1 MWPLS
6 LLYGAVATFRNIC
19 FNCGLLKQTEFDTP
33 TICVGNISVGGT
45 GKTPHVEYLVRL
57 LSKQFNNQVATLSRG
72 YGRSTSGFVLADSTA
87 TATTI
92 GDEPNQIRCN
102 NPGIIVCVD
111 ENRCRAISKLQ
122 QLPQPPKV
130 IILDDAYQHRYVK
143 PKINILLVDYNRPIF
158 ADTMMPS
165 GRLREPRWAKKRA
178 NVVVVTKCP
187 ENVDKQLFAR
197 KLRLKPS
204 QQLFFSTFKYGSL
217 KSENGTYTLSKNNS
231 VLAFTGIAHPENML
245 QYLQSQSAE
254 VKSLRF
260 ADHHNFTQTD
270 IDQIVAQFNSITNKN
285 KLIVTT
291 EKDFSRLVSSPLYEQ
306 VSHLPLCRL
315 PIEVEFVGAQSADF
329 DNIVIDCIT
338 K

>member
-6 LLYGAVATFRNIC
+6 LVYGAVATFRNIC
-19 FNCGLLKQTEFDTP
+19 FNCHLLKQTEFKTP

-57 LSKQFNNQVATLSRG
+57 LSKHFGNQIATVSRG
-72 YGRSTSGFVLADSTA
+72 YGRSTSGFVLANSTSTA
-87 TATTI
+87 ATI

-102 NPGIIVCVD
+102 NPSITVCVD
-111 ENRCRAISKLQ
+111 ENRCRAISHLQ
-122 QLPQPPKV
+122 QMPQPPKA

-165 GRLREPRWAKKRA
+165 GRLREPRWGKNRA

-187 ENVDKQLFAR
+187 ENVDKQLFER
-197 KLRLKPS
+197 KLNLKPN
-204 QQLFFSTFKYGSL
+204 QKLFFSTFKYGNL
-217 KSENGTYTLSKNNS
+217 KSENGAYTLSKNCS
-231 VLAFTGIAHPENML
+231 VLAVSGIAHPENML
-245 QYLQSQSAE
+245 QYLQSQSAD
-254 VKSLRF
+254 VKSVRF
-260 ADHHNFTQTD
+260 ADHHNFSQSD
-270 IDQIVAQFNSITNKN
+270 IDQIVVQFNSITNPN

-291 EKDFSRLVSSPLYEQ
+291 EKDFSRLVDSPLYEQ
-306 VSHLPLCRL
+306 VSKLPLCRL
-315 PIEVEFVGAQSADF
+315 PIQVEFVGSQSAEF
-329 DNIVIDCIT
+329 DNIVIACLT